1 MLFSSDPEN
10 KLDQLIMRVKFFEQ
24 VSDNR
29 MKGQNQF
36 ILIDPTTRF
45 ISLHIFLQIAH
56 SSAVVNQRHF
66 SFHKP
71 PSDDIPGQVR

>member
-29 MKGQNQF
+29 MKGQDQL
-36 ILIDPTTRF
+36 ILIDPTARF
-45 ISLHIFLQIAH
+45 ISLQISH
-56 SSAVVNQRHF
+56 LSAVV
-66 SFHKP
+66 K
-71 PSDDIPGQVR
+71 I